1 MRRTLVVCVLLLGVA
16 AVGHGREEKKAG
28 PDSFLTEDLS
38 GWEGLIKEFWTYK
51 DGELVGNSG
60 EKGIK
65 FNTFLCSKK
74 KYRDFEMSFKVK
86 LTKGAGNSGV
96 QIRSKIADP
105 KVFAVAGPQCDIG
118 AGYWGSL
125 YGERFGG
132 MMKQAPKETQ
142 KAVKGD
148 DFNDYSIRCVG
159 KKVTIK
165 INGTTM
171 VDDEFAKMP
180 EEGIIAFQLH
190 AGGPMVVTF
199 KDIKFHEIKSE
210 K

>member
-16 AVGHGREEKKAG
+16 AVGHGREDKKEA
-28 PDSFLTEDLS
+28 DAFLTEDLS

-51 DGELVGNSG
+51 DGALVGTTG

-74 KYRDFEMSFKVK
+74 KYRDFEMTFKVK
-86 LTKGAGNSGV
+86 LDKGAGNSGV

-142 KAVKGD
+142 KAVKGA

-165 INGTTM
+165 INDTTM
-171 VDDEFAKMP
+171 VDEEFPKMP

-199 KDIKFHEIKSE
+199 KDFKFQEIKSE